1 MNDIEFAAIISFAL
15 LGSIGHCI
23 GMCGGFIV
31 TYTTAKIKP
40 EQSKLTQ
47 AFNHGSYNIG
57 RVVTYVAF
65 GALFGYFGSLWDV
78 NALTRAIMFSIAG
91 VLMIVMGLSFAGKL
105 KFLNS
110 IEYPIT
116 KHSWFKKAFT
126 KQLTSTTPMSFFILG
141 LLNGLIP
148 CGLVYTMLITATAT
162 QSALLGAMV
171 MGIFGIFTIPALFS
185 FAFMVGLFS
194 QTRFR
199 SVMIQ
204 LAAITIILFG
214 GWTLIKA
221 YMQLDYWLNTS
232 ESVKTENSMKCGAG
246 KCAAGKCG
254 MGKCGAQ
261 PKKEKPKAAIIKCG
275 AGKCGSGE

>member
-40 EQSKLTQ
+40 QQTKLRQ
-47 AFNHGSYNIG
+47 AFNHGSYNMG
-57 RVVTYVAF
+57 RVFTYILF

-91 VLMIVMGLSFAGKL
+91 ILMIVMGLSFAGKL

-116 KHSWFKKAFT
+116 KHIWFKKAFS
-126 KQLTSTTPMSFFILG
+126 KQLTSTTLRSFFILG

-171 MGIFGIFTIPALFS
+171 MGIFGVFTIPALFS
-185 FAFMVGLFS
+185 FAFMVGLFA
-194 QTRFR
+194 QNRFR

-214 GWTLIKA
+214 GWTLMKA
-221 YMQLDYWLNTS
+221 YMQFDYWMHTS
-232 ESVKTENSMKCGAG
+232 QTEKTQNNMKCGAG

-261 PKKEKPKAAIIKCG
+261 PKKLEETKSNMKCG
-275 AGKCGSGE
+275 EGKCGS